1 VRAVFQKV
9 LGVSGPEATAS
20 AIIDADDRNYGMF
33 VHVNNLSADVE
44 AQEATVA
51 DLRTTLEARQA
62 AMRKSQKATRT

>member
-1 VRAVFQKV
+1 MYAIFQKT
-9 LGVSGPEATAS
+9 LGVAGPEATAS

-44 AQEATVA
+44 AQEAAIA
-51 DLRTTLEARQA
+51 DLRATLETRQA